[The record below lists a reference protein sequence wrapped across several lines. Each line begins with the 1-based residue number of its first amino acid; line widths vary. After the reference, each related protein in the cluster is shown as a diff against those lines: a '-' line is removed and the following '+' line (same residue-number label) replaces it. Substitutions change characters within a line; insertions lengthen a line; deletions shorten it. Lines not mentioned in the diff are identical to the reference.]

1 MTKYRFARNF
11 LLKLL
16 KHIQY
21 GSITLVDGKQQWQ
34 FQGNAAKDQ
43 APVEVSIHQ
52 PRVYR
57 RVLLQGTLGA
67 SESYMVGDW
76 DTDNLTRLIEIIIEN
91 KTVFAKI
98 ENALSRVVCYVRHC
112 IDLMRPNNV
121 SLAKQHILAHYD
133 LGNEFFKLFL
143 DPTMMYSC
151 ALYDSETRTLEEA
164 SLNKLD
170 AICKAL
176 HLSPADHLLE
186 IGTGWGGF
194 AIHAAQKYGCRITTT
209 TISDKQHAY
218 VKQQIERLGLEKQ
231 ITLLNQDYRQLTG
244 QYDKIVSIEMLEA
257 VGWRHFDTFF
267 NQCNRLLKQNGL
279 FFLQT
284 IVINHQAYHAAK
296 NEIDFIKKYI
306 FPGGCLPSI
315 PVIEGC
321 VASQTQLE
329 LISLTEIGKHYVK
342 TLNTWQ
348 DNFRDNIA
356 AVKAHGFD
364 DHFIRM
370 WNYYFSYCAAGF
382 NTGYIND
389 IHAVWRKK

>member
-1 MTKYRFARNF
+1 MTKDRFARNF

-186 IGTGWGGF
+186 IGTGWGAESPPRPF
-194 AIHAAQKYGCRITTT
+194 
-209 TISDKQHAY
+209 
-218 VKQQIERLGLEKQ
+218 
-231 ITLLNQDYRQLTG
+231 
-244 QYDKIVSIEMLEA
+244 
-257 VGWRHFDTFF
+257 
-267 NQCNRLLKQNGL
+267 
-279 FFLQT
+279 QT
-284 IVINHQAYHAAK
+284 N
-296 NEIDFIKKYI
+296 
-306 FPGGCLPSI
+306 SM
-315 PVIEGC
+315 
-321 VASQTQLE
+321 
-329 LISLTEIGKHYVK
+329 
-342 TLNTWQ
+342 
-348 DNFRDNIA
+348 
-356 AVKAHGFD
+356 
-364 DHFIRM
+364 RM
-370 WNYYFSYCAAGF
+370 SNNKLSG
-382 NTGYIND
+382 
-389 IHAVWRKK
+389 